1 MINSNTIITQQCGAD
16 YSYYAKNA
24 VPGRIFFFFFFVVD
38 TDFFFT
44 LAREDGEA
52 GDRAHNMPLRAV
64 FAGWTLKHTMA
75 LTDAHLLVKFFR
87 VLLPV
92 KN

>member
-1 MINSNTIITQQCGAD
+1 MWCRLFILREKCSARPD
-16 YSYYAKNA
+16 
-24 VPGRIFFFFFFVVD
+24 FFFFFFVVD